1 LLLSLKYPLRNIIY
15 EKIQQLN
22 NLTDSEL
29 TSILSKE
36 GIELDSAELNKILL
50 DLEIYGLLK
59 VSWISKDKR
68 RIELLR

>member
-1 LLLSLKYPLRNIIY
+1 MRNIIY

-22 NLTDSEL
+22 NVTDSEL

>member
-1 LLLSLKYPLRNIIY
+1 MLLSLKYPLRNIIY

>member
-1 LLLSLKYPLRNIIY
+1 MKYPLRNIVY
-15 EKIQQLN
+15 EKIQQQN
-22 NLTDSEL
+22 NITDSEL

-36 GIELDSAELNKILL
+36 GIDLDSAELNKILL

-68 RIELLR
+68 RIELSH

>member
-1 LLLSLKYPLRNIIY
+1 LKYPLRNIIY

-22 NLTDSEL
+22 NVTDSEL

>member
-1 LLLSLKYPLRNIIY
+1 LKYPLRNIIY

-36 GIELDSAELNKILL
+36 GIDLDSAELNKILL

>member
-1 LLLSLKYPLRNIIY
+1 LKYPLRNIIY

-22 NLTDSEL
+22 NITDSEL